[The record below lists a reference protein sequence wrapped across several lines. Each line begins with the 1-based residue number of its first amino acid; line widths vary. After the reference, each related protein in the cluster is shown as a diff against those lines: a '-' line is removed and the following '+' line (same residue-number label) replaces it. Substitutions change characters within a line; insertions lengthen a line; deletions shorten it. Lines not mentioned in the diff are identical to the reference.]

1 MIRWP
6 KETFT
11 SEPLR
16 GRRDNTK
23 TDNVQMQVVLFMSRE
38 YNEQF
43 PPGKETDVNVSIQ
56 KTK

>member
-43 PPGKETDVNVSIQ
+43 PGKETDVNVSIQ